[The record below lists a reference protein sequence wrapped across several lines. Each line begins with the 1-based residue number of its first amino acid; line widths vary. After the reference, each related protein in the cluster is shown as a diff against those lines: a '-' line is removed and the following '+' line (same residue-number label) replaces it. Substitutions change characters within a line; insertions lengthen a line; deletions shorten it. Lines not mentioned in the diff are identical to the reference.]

1 MILKRKLYT
10 NAEGRHT
17 KEVRKKT
24 DKGDVLNSAIKG
36 GIIGGSVGAL
46 AGNKRGALAG
56 AAIGSTILGGS
67 KALVAAGRRRNN
79 KVGKTP
85 HKPDELVYNTEPGAI
100 GKGVMIGGA
109 AITGA
114 ALGHG
119 TKTKVDHAL
128 DIAEEILE
136 GKSKRMKK
144 AKPEDIQKFKEYLA
158 MNRAVFGPRVGSVKV
173 LNEIANSEVGKKIIR
188 RKRIGGA
195 VVGATALA
203 GATAYGLAHDHNK
216 KKKLREAFEKDK
228 EEFKNR
234 EKK

>member
-46 AGNKRGALAG
+46 AGNRKAALAG
-56 AAIGSTILGGS
+56 AAIGSTVLGGR

-79 KVGKTP
+79 KEGKTP
-85 HKPDELVYNTEPGAI
+85 HKPDELVYNMEPGAV
-100 GKGVMIGGA
+100 GKSIMIGGA

-114 ALGHG
+114 TLGAK
-119 TKTKVDHAL
+119 TKTEHAI
-128 DIAEEILE
+128 DIAKEILE

-144 AKPEDIQKFKEYLA
+144 AKPEDIQKFKEYFV
-158 MNRAVFGPRVGSVKV
+158 MNKAAFGPHAGTTKV
-173 LNEIANSEVGKKIIR
+173 LNEIANSEVGKKIIK
-188 RKRIGGA
+188 RKQTTGA
-195 VVGATALA
+195 IIGATALA
-203 GATAYGLAHDHNK
+203 GTTAYGLAHDHNK

>member
-10 NAEGRHT
+10 NAEGRYT

-24 DKGDVLNSAIKG
+24 DKGDVLNGAIKG
-36 GIIGGSVGAL
+36 SIIGGSVGAL
-46 AGNKRGALAG
+46 AGNKRAALTG

-67 KALVAAGRRRNN
+67 KALVAAGRRKNN
-79 KVGKTP
+79 KEGKTP

-109 AITGA
+109 AISGA
-114 ALGHG
+114 ALGQG
-119 TKTKVDHAL
+119 TKVEHAIKL
-128 DIAEEILE
+128 VNEILD

-144 AKPEDIQKFKEYLA
+144 AKPEDIEKFREYVA
-158 MNRAVFGPRVGSVKV
+158 MNRAALGYNRGNAKV
-173 LNEIANSEVGKKIIR
+173 INEVANSEIGKKLIK
-188 RKRIGGA
+188 RKQIGGA
-195 VVGATALA
+195 IVGATALA
-203 GATAYGLAHDHNK
+203 GATAYGLAHNHNK

>member
-36 GIIGGSVGAL
+36 SIIGGSFGAL
-46 AGNKRGALAG
+46 AGNKRAALAG
-56 AAIGSTILGGS
+56 AAIGSTVLGGS
-67 KALVAAGRRRNN
+67 KALVAAGRRKNN
-79 KVGKTP
+79 KEGKTP

-109 AITGA
+109 AISGA
-114 ALGHG
+114 ALGA
-119 TKTKVDHAL
+119 KTKMDHAL

-144 AKPEDIQKFKEYLA
+144 AKPEDIQKFREYLA
-158 MNRAVFGPRVGSVKV
+158 MNKAAFGPRAGTAKV
-173 LNEIANSEVGKKIIR
+173 LNEIANSEVGKKIIK
-188 RKRIGGA
+188 RKRTTGA
-195 VVGATALA
+195 IIGATTLA

-234 EKK
+234 EK